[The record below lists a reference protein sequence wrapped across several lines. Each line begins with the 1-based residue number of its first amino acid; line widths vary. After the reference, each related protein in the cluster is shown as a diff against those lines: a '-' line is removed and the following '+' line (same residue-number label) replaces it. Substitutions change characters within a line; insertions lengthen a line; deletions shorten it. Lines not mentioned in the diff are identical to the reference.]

1 MSASAAYLLLPAPD
15 ASWRLW
21 KPQGTRTEETVEN
34 PASYESKG
42 RSLVVGVP
50 ASACLTLSW
59 VLPMADH
66 TVLSQMVEA
75 QLEKRGLRGPQGTVA
90 AHRWH
95 LLGQI
100 GTRAVVSVDVLAEPF
115 PADLIQNEAQDYT
128 AALRLTKVPTGH
140 LVIIEEQGDLII
152 ALGHQ
157 GRLFHS
163 HIFALGSAST
173 EEIARE
179 IKLTQ
184 LALEPDLGLE
194 AMAAVALVGD
204 TWEPNTVK
212 ELERL
217 VGMPVRNLSDLPPTA
232 TQDAGASD
240 VLLPPSVREAQAE
253 RTRKHKLT
261 RHATLGAL
269 LFVSLAFL
277 AFAYLTSLERRAET
291 LSAEIAETSG
301 PAEAVKATAE
311 RWTALAPAIESR
323 LYPMNLLSEI
333 TKILP
338 PSGIVIREF
347 EVKGGSIKIDGEAR
361 DAQMAFQFL
370 EDLKKHSLL
379 SRYAWNMPQ
388 PSVKEKTATFS
399 VQGKP
404 L

>member
-1 MSASAAYLLLPAPD
+1 MSASASYLLLPAPD

-34 PASYESKG
+34 PASYETKG

-50 ASACLTLSW
+50 ASVCLTLGW
-59 VLPMADH
+59 MLPMADH
-66 TVLSQMVEA
+66 SVLSQMIEA
-75 QLEKRGLRGPQGTVA
+75 QLEKRGLRGPNGTVA

-95 LLGQI
+95 ILGQV
-100 GTRAVVSVDVLAEPF
+100 GTRAVISVDVLAEPF
-115 PADLIQNEAQDYT
+115 PIDLIQNDAQDYT
-128 AALRLTKVPTGH
+128 AALRLTKLPSGH

-152 ALGHQ
+152 AIGHQ

-163 HIFALGSAST
+163 HIFALGSASN

-179 IKLTQ
+179 VKLTQ
-184 LALEPDLGLE
+184 LALEPDLGHE

-204 TWEPNTVK
+204 SWDASTASS
-212 ELERL
+212 LEQF
-217 VGMPVRNLSDLPPTA
+217 VGMPVRILSDLPPTA
-232 TQDAGASD
+232 TQDAGARD

-253 RTRKHKLT
+253 RTRKRKFT
-261 RHATLGAL
+261 RHATLAAL
-269 LFVSLAFL
+269 LFVSLVFL
-277 AFAYLTSLERRAET
+277 AFAYLTFLERRAET
-291 LSAEIAETSG
+291 LSLEIAKTSG
-301 PAEAVKATAE
+301 PAEAVKRTAE

-333 TKILP
+333 TQILP

-347 EVKGGSIKIDGEAR
+347 EVKAGAIKIDGESR